1 MPYAING
8 TISHDQMEG
17 SIKISEQQ
25 YLDAL
30 AGMQEGKVVTV
41 DGGVLLVEYPPAEPP
56 AEPSDESDIPLE

>member
-17 SIKISEQQ
+17 SIKISKQQ

-41 DGGVLLVEYPPAEPP
+41 DGGMLRVDFPPPDP
-56 AEPSDESDIPLE
+56 LPEPSDESDIPLE

>member
-1 MPYAING
+1 MPYAIDG
-8 TISHDQMEG
+8 TISHAQMEG
-17 SIKISEQQ
+17 CIEISERQ

-41 DGGVLLVEYPPAEPP
+41 VGGVLRVDFPP